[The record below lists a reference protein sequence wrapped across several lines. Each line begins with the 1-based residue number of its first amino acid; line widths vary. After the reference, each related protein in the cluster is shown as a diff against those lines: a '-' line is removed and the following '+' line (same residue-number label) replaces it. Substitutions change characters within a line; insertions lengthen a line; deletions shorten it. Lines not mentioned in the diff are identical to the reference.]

1 MDKINH
7 SNKIENFFIKQLI
20 ICIIFWSLSIL
31 FESLYFSYLSSVY
44 GIYISSYFF
53 YKILNNN
60 SEIIRFLSIG
70 CATLIFVTNISWI
83 YSGYYTYE
91 IYKLNIFENL
101 NFNLNLDPI
110 NYMISI
116 IYILFFSISILIFS
130 KNNKLK
136 NYEVNIYNEIIK
148 LKKITISKLN
158 IIFTCSIL
166 IELYLI
172 NQELFKYRSVG
183 IDGYTWYVE
192 LTLILIYFHA
202 GLIGLGLNKIF
213 NGERSKSL
221 LLSTVISVLILS
233 FIFFTKGRTNFGILF
248 FYIFFW
254 YCLFNFKTPKIKY
267 IIMILI
273 ISTPF
278 FSSAFQYFN
287 FLRSDIVYSKSG
299 DLKGKENF
307 LSTSINY
314 LRIWKLDEVRNIEK
328 YRTRKNL
335 SSRPLLAE
343 PLARSIQLDSSEKTY
358 GFGRISFNNL
368 IWAVPRLILPNKEI
382 IAPENESYIYNYMPI
397 HDKSIDTHDSLY
409 WYSYAEFS
417 YFGLI
422 IFPFL
427 LFLYW
432 KLIAQIISSRYFKSI
447 ALMLVLTYFLKFF
460 VMYFFTSTMITWY
473 IGLRN
478 FFIFIPV
485 ILLIQKLIGKIEKA

>member
-1 MDKINH
+1 M
-7 SNKIENFFIKQLI
+7 
-20 ICIIFWSLSIL
+20 IL
-31 FESLYFSYLSSVY
+31 L
-44 GIYISSYFF
+44 
-53 YKILNNN
+53 
-60 SEIIRFLSIG
+60 
-70 CATLIFVTNISWI
+70 
-83 YSGYYTYE
+83 
-91 IYKLNIFENL
+91 
-101 NFNLNLDPI
+101 
-110 NYMISI
+110 ISI
-116 IYILFFSISILIFS
+116 
-130 KNNKLK
+130 
-136 NYEVNIYNEIIK
+136 
-148 LKKITISKLN
+148 
-158 IIFTCSIL
+158 
-166 IELYLI
+166 
-172 NQELFKYRSVG
+172 
-183 IDGYTWYVE
+183 
-192 LTLILIYFHA
+192 
-202 GLIGLGLNKIF
+202 
-213 NGERSKSL
+213 
-221 LLSTVISVLILS
+221 
-233 FIFFTKGRTNFGILF
+233 
-248 FYIFFW
+248 
-254 YCLFNFKTPKIKY
+254 
-267 IIMILI
+267 
-273 ISTPF
+273 PF

-314 LRIWKLDEVRNIEK
+314 LKIWKLDEVRNIEK